1 MPISL
6 QPFYTIHSQNCT
18 LVVDCRSNAP
28 AILYW
33 GARLSEDSSPDMLS
47 LLATRQEVQACMP
60 EEPAI
65 ALSPELGAG
74 FSGSAGV
81 QIHRGGAQWAVFS
94 QIQSVTVEPNNRL
107 SIVSKCKGTEIELI
121 HCLQLDT
128 STDVLTATTQLTNI
142 GQSKLWVDRCDAPCI
157 PVPMHYNKILGFKG
171 RWAKEFQTQ
180 SIDRFMGAYVRE
192 NRSGRTSHDAFP
204 AVIVHSDQANESD
217 GEAYGLHLGWSGNH
231 HLRIEEQFVG
241 RAYAQFGELFFPGEL
256 SLEPGE
262 SYCSPVLYG
271 ASSNTGLTDLSACF
285 HQYIRENL
293 TDPRMQG
300 KPKPVHF
307 NTWEAMY
314 FDLSMSRLCQLA
326 DEAAAVGVERF
337 VLDDGWFKGR
347 KSDRAGL
354 GDWTVD
360 ETVFPQG
367 LGPLVEHVNAAGME
381 FGLWVEPEMVNQDS
395 DLYRAHPDWVL
406 NAAPAPLLLS
416 RNQLVLDL
424 TRTEVQKYLFEHLDN
439 LLSEY
444 AITYLK
450 WDMNR
455 VINQPGNAEGRA
467 VTHYQTLALYQLLA
481 RIREAHPEVE
491 IESCSSGGGR
501 ADFGILAHTDR
512 IWTSDSNDALDRL
525 SIQKGFS
532 FFFPPEIM
540 GAHVGPR
547 DCHIT
552 GRSISMATRAG
563 VALFGDMGIEANLLT
578 MDDAEKAELKAAVAL
593 HKKHRHLLHSGKLMR
608 LDTEDYENSFGVISA
623 DKQEAIFSYGLL
635 DGQPNSAPG
644 RLRFPGLD
652 ASTLYTVNII
662 WPQQPSSYSKS
673 ILDIINGSVISGDA
687 LTKFGVQLPLMLPA
701 TLLVF
706 HLASHRRRSDQ

>member
-381 FGLWVEPEMVNQDS
+381 FGLWVEPEMVNPDS